1 MENHSGKLSYKQ
13 NILVYKFSIL
23 MFLILLNTNLLRS
36 LKDSIVPLKLGVET
50 LSFVRIYFEFPI
62 LCILSILYSV
72 CIKYVSQEKAFR
84 WVIVFYIVLIILFNV
99 FYNYDVTLQV
109 EVSHLTRLEQSIYY
123 WPYSLIYVLF
133 DLWPVIAYI
142 NFYWELSNRV
152 YTVDAAKVVYP
163 RYAVIGQSNLLI
175 SGFIIIAST
184 FLESVAICNEQLRA
198 NGVIIYLV
206 VFCLMTIERLYS
218 SLSNQVGIKST
229 LINSKKL
236 FFLDIFQE
244 SFYKLMFFS
253 IIFYYASICIL
264 EILCIHYLRLLFH
277 TTSEFMLIYGL
288 SMVSL
293 GIITVSLS
301 YVGRKLLQALDI
313 SMVISILPLFLLI
326 FGSMAFVSM
335 ICQIDDKYSL
345 FLFLFTFVL
354 GRGIKYTLYDSAKE
368 IVTIPFRN
376 DIKRLGK
383 ISDMLGVGTGRFL
396 AHLFPVILFTVFPY
410 ANYENISGILTVL
423 FLIMVIL
430 FYVVSNRMCKAPQRL
445 L

>member
-1 MENHSGKLSYKQ
+1 
-13 NILVYKFSIL
+13 

-62 LCILSILYSV
+62 LCILSVLYSV
-72 CIKYVSQEKAFR
+72 CIKYVSQAKAFR
-84 WVIVFYIVLIILFNV
+84 WVIGFYIVLIILFNV
-99 FYNYDVTLQV
+99 FYNSDVKLQA
-109 EVSHLTRLEQSIYY
+109 EAPHLTRLEQSIYY

-133 DLWPVIAYI
+133 DLWPVIAYT

-152 YTVDAAKVVYP
+152 YTVEAAKVDYP

-175 SGFIIIAST
+175 SGIIIIAST
-184 FLESVAICNEQLRA
+184 FFESVAICNEQLRS
-198 NGVIIYLV
+198 NGVILYLV
-206 VFCLMTIERLYS
+206 IFCLMTIERLYS
-218 SLSNQVGIKST
+218 SLSKKVVINPS

-236 FFLDIFQE
+236 LFRDIFQE

-264 EILCIHYLRLLFH
+264 EVLCIHYLRLLFH
-277 TTSEFMLIYGL
+277 STSEFMLIHGL
-288 SMVSL
+288 SMVFL

-301 YVGRKLLQALDI
+301 YVGRKVLQAFDI

-326 FGSMAFVSM
+326 FGGMAFVSM
-335 ICQIDDKYSL
+335 IYQIEAKYRL
-345 FLFLFTFVL
+345 LIFLFTFVL

-396 AHLFPVILFTVFPY
+396 AHLFPVMLFTAFPY
-410 ANYENISGILTVL
+410 ANYESISGILTVL
-423 FLIMVIL
+423 YLIMVVL
-430 FYVVSNRMCKAPQRL
+430 LYVVSNRMCKHTTTPV
-445 L
+445 